1 MQDPYCYP
9 NTNVLRN
16 KINIRDFDVLQEAE
30 RRLTKYRAEELILC
44 WLHLKKSLP

>member
-1 MQDPYCYP
+1 M
-9 NTNVLRN
+9 
-16 KINIRDFDVLQEAE
+16 RDLTRLGTTAEAFLKNDVLQEAE